1 MPPTRRKP
9 AARKRGSDVATTTA
23 PERLAAIALLLAEQ
37 AADPAREDGDLTN
50 ADIDEA
56 LARLN
61 AVAAQANAK
70 EGK

>member
-1 MPPTRRKP
+1 
-9 AARKRGSDVATTTA
+9 VATTTA